1 VIVAVELTDNSTD
14 DASVVPNLLDQIDS
28 EIDRFT
34 ADAAYDQWLVYGAA
48 IARGA
53 TVVIP
58 PSKTAVVSG
67 GVGDA
72 TKSRNKTVARIRE
85 VGRRQWMK
93 ESGYHRQARVENT
106 FFRYKHILGGALRAR
121 NSGGQEVEA
130 RLSCKILNRMAEQA
144 MPESYAIGQ

>member
-1 VIVAVELTDNSTD
+1 MELTDNTTD
-14 DASVVPNLLDQIDS
+14 EAILVPDLVSQVEGD
-28 EIDRFT
+28 IDRFT
-34 ADAAYDQWLVYGAA
+34 ADAAYDKWLVYSAVT
-48 IARGA
+48 ARGA

-58 PSKTAVVSG
+58 PSKSAVVSG
-67 GVGDA
+67 GAGA
-72 TKSRNKTVARIRE
+72 ASQSRNKTVARIGE
-85 VGRRQWMK
+85 VGRRQWKK